1 MGPPVLMELSILVP
15 VGLAD
20 LAPSGPSIHVP
31 MEQAIHVPLTLC
43 ANEGIQLCAKG
54 ITHPCISR
62 ASCLSANGCLPCV
75 KWDFQSLCQWSVPLS
90 ASVIDLGGGNVPPA
104 LSRGVSTLTGDR
116 RPSVQAA
123 CGQCLAL
130 PGRAGPPAHAEALLG
145 PGELVQCSTDS
156 QSREE
161 LDRADL
167 PSPTDLSFY
176 HLWPTKFHLRSN
188 HYGFP
193 IFIHLNYTQ
202 LPS

>member
-1 MGPPVLMELSILVP
+1 MGPPVLTELSILVP

-90 ASVIDLGGGNVPPA
+90 ASVISNIFAYWAHPCMCQLGYNLGASNVSVLVPMT
-104 LSRGVSTLTGDR
+104 LSLWDHPSMYLDVLVPVGLSNPLTIGLFISATVDPSISVPMGPTIHVPVSGAFIR
-116 RPSVQAA
+116 RS
-123 CGQCLAL
+123 L
-130 PGRAGPPAHAEALLG
+130 PM
-145 PGELVQCSTDS
+145 
-156 QSREE
+156 
-161 LDRADL
+161 
-167 PSPTDLSFY
+167 
-176 HLWPTKFHLRSN
+176 
-188 HYGFP
+188 
-193 IFIHLNYTQ
+193 
-202 LPS
+202 